1 MDKLTT
7 VSHEYMLSLWAAR
20 IKECRASGITVA
32 AWCKQNNFGIKNYY
46 Y

>member
-7 VSHEYMLSLWAAR
+7 VSHEYMLSLWTAR

-32 AWCKQNNFGIKNYY
+32 RTIRRNLIMLEVAM
-46 Y
+46 